1 MATRSVNQAEN
12 AFEGLSKNDFQ
23 KNICN
28 ANMTSFET
36 RRDQFWVWSW
46 HVGSLQYFLL
56 QEIQSKTSSKGSSDN

>member
-28 ANMTSFET
+28 ANMTS
-36 RRDQFWVWSW
+36 
-46 HVGSLQYFLL
+46 VGSLQYFLL